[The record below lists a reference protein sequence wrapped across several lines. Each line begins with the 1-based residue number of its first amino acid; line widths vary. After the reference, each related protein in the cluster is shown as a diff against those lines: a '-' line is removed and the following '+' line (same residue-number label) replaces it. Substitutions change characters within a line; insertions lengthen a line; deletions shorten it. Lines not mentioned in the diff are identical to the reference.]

1 MLGEIAELD
10 YVLPKQYNQEF
21 TMTRYFHYEYK
32 KLEQFL
38 TLKKAE
44 YLFEEKPA
52 DGKIIAL
59 TDADKTTDMEK
70 VQQHLKE
77 LKDERVVVL
86 IPREPLMEEENIRRL
101 IAVRQLKED
110 KTFLEENAVLQQEL
124 QLYEE
129 DLIYEINAA
138 LEKRYLPENGNC
150 TVLCGIVSR
159 NKSKSVGEFNRTLS
173 RICEEYYNLT
183 PKINNEMI
191 NRRKVSSQTKRARR
205 TIVDAVLNG
214 KEMAQWENGSAAEAT
229 IYRATLRALD
239 EGRAEEGNQ
248 QVLQE
253 IMEYINRCAGKK
265 HSFSELYESL
275 SGKGYGVREGI
286 IPIYIARQIA
296 ELEDTPVILLQE
308 REVEI
313 TPEIF
318 DNIEEHPEN
327 YSLYVEKETVN
338 KEKYIKR
345 LEEIFCGQDTYQS
358 KVPLTSL
365 KLKDDEIVNY
375 YNKESDMLLY
385 NALKRQLQLYSNDAE
400 KAFAQPF
407 HKPKAD
413 GTQGPVVKKVKVI
426 DKQSS
431 GVYVHEG
438 KGITANGDMIRID
451 IFRENG
457 KYYFVPIY
465 AADVVKK
472 VLPNKS
478 PSRGKSGWIEMK
490 DENFVF
496 SLYPKDLIHVKTKKE
511 DGLKL
516 NLVNGGQIKAQ
527 EAVVYYTGAD
537 VSKGSIDCSASDK
550 KFKLR
555 GLGIQSLI
563 IFEKC
568 QVDVLGNI
576 SVVKHEKRMDFSAKK
591 R

>member
-38 TLKKAE
+38 ALKKAE

-70 VQQHLKE
+70 VQQHLQE
-77 LKDERVVVL
+77 LKDERIVVL

-129 DLIYEINAA
+129 DLLYEINAA

-150 TVLCGIVSR
+150 TVLCGIVSQ

-239 EGRAEEGNQ
+239 EGRTEAGSQ
-248 QVLQE
+248 QVLQK

-338 KEKYIKR
+338 KEKYIKQ

-358 KVPLTSL
+358 IGKRNRLYELVRAMQRWYRSL
-365 KLKDDEIVNY
+365 PQIAVSFQTCPEGMDE
-375 YNKESDMLLY
+375 E
-385 NALKRQLQLYSNDAE
+385 E
-400 KAFAQPF
+400 
-407 HKPKAD
+407 HTD
-413 GTQGPVVKKVKVI
+413 G
-426 DKQSS
+426 S
-431 GVYVHEG
+431 
-438 KGITANGDMIRID
+438 
-451 IFRENG
+451 
-457 KYYFVPIY
+457 
-465 AADVVKK
+465 
-472 VLPNKS
+472 
-478 PSRGKSGWIEMK
+478 
-490 DENFVF
+490 
-496 SLYPKDLIHVKTKKE
+496 
-511 DGLKL
+511 
-516 NLVNGGQIKAQ
+516 
-527 EAVVYYTGAD
+527 
-537 VSKGSIDCSASDK
+537 
-550 KFKLR
+550 
-555 GLGIQSLI
+555 
-563 IFEKC
+563 
-568 QVDVLGNI
+568 
-576 SVVKHEKRMDFSAKK
+576 
-591 R
+591 